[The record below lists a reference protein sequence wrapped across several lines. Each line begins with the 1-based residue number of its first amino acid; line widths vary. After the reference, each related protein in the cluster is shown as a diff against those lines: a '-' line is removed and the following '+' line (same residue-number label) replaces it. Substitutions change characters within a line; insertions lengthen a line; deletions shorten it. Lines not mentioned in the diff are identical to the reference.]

1 MRKQTKPAKDPQ
13 RENSKYEECLQ
24 QALRAG
30 QPTYSF
36 QVGETVRIGKVNHC
50 TIREV
55 LDNGLC
61 YLAEDNN
68 HGCVVWPWYS
78 LRPLVNGTSAFT
90 NLPHGKLHY
99 MNITVEILIMK
110 HLLSGVD
117 LYPAYQREYVWDDK
131 DRERLLDSIFSGVDI
146 GRLIMRERSD
156 AEWMEDNLMYE
167 IIDGKQRLL
176 TLLMYFENRFPYHG
190 VYFNELSAKDRRQFL
205 DTDAA
210 LAICHD
216 LDYSGALRIF
226 LATNQS
232 GKAVNDAVIRNA
244 EEQLKKLK
252 ENK

>member
-1 MRKQTKPAKDPQ
+1 MGKQTKSAKDLCKN
-13 RENSKYEECLQ
+13 NSKYEECLQ

-30 QPTYSF
+30 QPSYGF
-36 QVGETVRIGKVNHC
+36 LVGETVRMGKVSHC

-61 YLAEDNN
+61 YLIEVGDNR
-68 HGCVVWPWYS
+68 CEFRPWYS
-78 LRPLVNGTSAFT
+78 LRPLQDGSSTFT

-99 MNITVEILIMK
+99 INVTVEILIMK

-117 LYPAYQREYVWDDK
+117 LYPAYQRGYVWDDK

-156 AEWMEDNLMYE
+156 EEWLEDNLMYE

-176 TLLMYFENRFPYHG
+176 TLLLYYENRFPYHS
-190 VYFNELSAKDRRQFL
+190 VYFNELSTKDRRQFL
-205 DTDAA
+205 ETDAA

-216 LDYSGALRIF
+216 LDFTGALRIF

-252 ENK
+252 NDQ